1 MKKKNSPEIP
11 VIYYIKKK
19 KKETL
24 YFSNFFHRSTP
35 IIEEEDIFIL
45 YKPFIYLT
53 PVASTRC
60 ISIPLPAP
68 ITGSPSATSLPAQ
81 SSRSCQQI
89 NVRNDFSPRRNRRNV
104 QQVGPRV
111 NPEVGRNSSVKRR
124 ERREAGEREPRRGRR
139 LKFRRHY
146 PST

>member
-1 MKKKNSPEIP
+1 MID
-11 VIYYIKKK
+11 
-19 KKETL
+19 
-24 YFSNFFHRSTP
+24 P
-35 IIEEEDIFIL
+35 IIEEEDIFI
-45 YKPFIYLT
+45 FIQTFYLFIT

-68 ITGSPSATSLPAQ
+68 ITGSPSATSSLPAQ

>member
-1 MKKKNSPEIP
+1 MKKKIILKYPLSI
-11 VIYYIKKK
+11 ILRKRKKK
-19 KKETL
+19 PYNSQIFL
-24 YFSNFFHRSTP
+24 IDP